1 MGVHRVV
8 SESALVF
15 RNFPNSGWKLWGSW
29 NRPPVLNRRI
39 EVGGE
44 GFSLTLRGIKKK
56 KERKGVVN
64 YINLLILIK
73 DFSLRL
79 NLIQWNFSCVALL
92 KLF

>member
-1 MGVHRVV
+1 METLGIL
-8 SESALVF
+8 ESPPGIESTN
-15 RNFPNSGWKLWGSW
+15 RSW
-29 NRPPVLNRRI
+29 
-39 EVGGE
+39 GE